1 MADVGYIR
9 VSSADQNTS
18 RQLDGVQLDK
28 VFTEKVSGATADRE
42 QLHAMLD
49 YVRDGDTVHVH
60 EISRLARSLIDLN
73 TLIRDLN
80 KKGVTVIFHQERM
93 TFSPDR
99 EQDPLQQLMFNMLAS
114 FAQFERQIIKQRQ
127 AEGIAKAKER
137 GEYMGRKK
145 TIDDSKIIEAMS
157 KDGASF
163 RKVAKEM
170 GVSLS
175 TVQRAMKKNS
185 TESFIAS

>member
-1 MADVGYIR
+1 MANVGYIR
-9 VSSADQNTS
+9 VSSADQNTA

-28 VFTEKVSGATADRE
+28 TFIEKVSGATADRE
-42 QLHAMLD
+42 QLHAMFD
-49 YVRDGDTVHVH
+49 YVREGDTVHVH

-73 TLIRDLN
+73 TLISDLN
-80 KKGVTVIFHQERM
+80 KKGVTVVFHQERM

-99 EQDPLQQLMFNMLAS
+99 EQEPLQQLMFNMLAS

-145 TIDDSKIIEAMS
+145 TIDDSAIIEAMS

-163 RKVAKEM
+163 RKVAKELS
-170 GVSLS
+170 VSLS
-175 TVQRAMKKNS
+175 TVQRAMKKHS
-185 TESFIAS
+185 PAC

>member
-9 VSSADQNTS
+9 VSSADQNTA

-28 VFTEKVSGATADRE
+28 TFIEKVSGANTDRE

-49 YVRDGDTVHVH
+49 YVRDGDAVHVH

-73 TLIRDLN
+73 TLIHDLN

-93 TFSPDR
+93 TFSPNL

-127 AEGIAKAKER
+127 AEGIAKAKAD
-137 GEYMGRKK
+137 GKYLGRKK
-145 TIDDSKIIEAMS
+145 KIDDSKIIEAMK

-163 RKVAKEM
+163 RKVAKEL

-185 TESFIAS
+185 QIG

>member
-1 MADVGYIR
+1 MANVGYIR
-9 VSSADQNTS
+9 VSSAEQNTA

-28 VFTEKVSGATADRE
+28 TFIEKVSGANTDRE

-49 YVRDGDTVHVH
+49 YVRDGDAVHVH

-80 KKGVTVIFHQERM
+80 KKGVTVIFHRERM

-145 TIDDSKIIEAMS
+145 TIDDSKIIEAMK

-163 RKVAKEM
+163 RKVAKEL

-185 TESFIAS
+185 QIG